1 MNSKSKS
8 KAKAMKAE
16 PNKGPAS
23 SKALPALL
31 DEIQKLVVPILSG
44 AFEAAL
50 DNADTSF
57 FQRAENGKSDN
68 EQNLYFDAMRE
79 LRLGREDAE
88 RSFDAGLR
96 DSFKT
101 FPSKR
106 MSNVNDQLNSELSLV
121 KDDELEKDIA
131 LETMVTKASADNQK
145 AIYHLSMRL
154 DALVA
159 GTRID
164 ENNNPLAPIAISEIL
179 ATAASGVNLEIRCK
193 IILFKQFDLS
203 VMACLKE
210 VLAQSNAVLIEAGV
224 LPDLRYQATKNTDS
238 SVGRAEKLTEALVSN
253 LNELASLDES
263 SAGPQ
268 FKELQ
273 GFLYQARING
283 TAPARFATA
292 GEGAAGGQPSGHAA
306 GRGADLQGHHIVT
319 SSELLDVLNNIHAQ
333 IETSSELGLNLSS
346 LQNNQV
352 PLVPASAVRLS
363 IADELA
369 KISGSGVKNIK
380 EENEDVIN
388 LVEMLFDIILKDDY
402 LPDTIQALIS
412 RLQIPIIKI
421 ALKDR
426 DFFNMPRH
434 PARMLLNELARASV
448 GWVAERQ
455 GGSDVFLER
464 VFDTV
469 HAVCNAENIDTLL
482 FEEQYLIF
490 IKKGEKEKKRTAII
504 EKRTR
509 EYEAGASKSKH
520 AAKNI
525 KLILNSLC
533 AGSVIPSAVNDI
545 LFEAWNK
552 ALYATYVNN
561 GKNSRAWRNQIQI
574 AEDLILSVQPQVD
587 ASTQARRAKL
597 LPKLLTDLHEGLTE
611 ISFDPFRAQAF
622 FSRLEVAHIAAF
634 KAGNDST
641 SVSSDKDPA
650 SASNKNEANY
660 QVGEDDMEA
669 FVRQAKHKT
678 NKVKNRPELSA
689 PAVDGEAGTMFK
701 NLGGPELVQIAG
713 TSASKGP
720 RIDQEIENM
729 LKSLESPEEIQDSE
743 ALTIVEVAV
752 VEEEAVA
759 SASNKTPGNIEEVVF
774 RTDSDNR
781 PPTAIQRQK
790 IEHAQKEMEYQLK
803 IDDLEV
809 NEWFVFKSS
818 DGSRFRVKLIEKM
831 AETKELVFVNRRGQK
846 EFVKSYSEMVF
857 DLNTDSV
864 AMLQGGSLI
873 DRAFGSLFG
882 KLKESK
888 ASDMVIDQEVAS

>member
-1 MNSKSKS
+1 MNSKSKAT
-8 KAKAMKAE
+8 KVE
-16 PNKGPAS
+16 PNKGLAS
-23 SKALPALL
+23 SKVLPALL
-31 DEIQKLVVPILSG
+31 EEIQELVVPVLNE
-44 AFEAAL
+44 AFEDAL

-57 FQRAENGKSDN
+57 FQRAEKGISDN

-79 LRLGREDAE
+79 LRLGRETVK
-88 RSFDAGLR
+88 RNFDVGLR

-101 FPSKR
+101 FPSKYT
-106 MSNVNDQLNSELSLV
+106 SNVNDQLNSELSLV
-121 KDDELEKDIA
+121 KDDELEQDIA
-131 LETMVTKASADNQK
+131 LETMVTKASADNQE

-154 DALVA
+154 DTLVA
-159 GTRID
+159 DTHID
-164 ENNNPLAPIAISEIL
+164 ENNNPLAPVAISEIL
-179 ATAASGVNLEIRCK
+179 ALAVSDINLEIRCK

-203 VMACLKE
+203 VMTCLKE
-210 VLAQSNAVLIEAGV
+210 VLAQSNTVLIEAGI
-224 LPDLRYQATKNTDS
+224 LPDLRYQGAKNTDN
-238 SVGRAEKLTEALVSN
+238 SVDRAEKLTEALVSN

-263 SAGPQ
+263 SAAPQ

-273 GFLYQARING
+273 SFLYQARING
-283 TAPARFATA
+283 TAPARFAMANGGVT
-292 GEGAAGGQPSGHAA
+292 GGLAAG
-306 GRGADLQGHHIVT
+306 DLQEHQIVT
-319 SSELLDVLNNIHAQ
+319 SSELVGVLNDIHAH
-333 IETSSELGLNLSS
+333 IETSSEYGFNLSA

-352 PLVPASAVRLS
+352 PVMPASTVRLS

-369 KISGSGVKNIK
+369 KNSGSGVKNIK

-448 GWVAERQ
+448 GWVAGRQ
-455 GGSDVFLER
+455 GGTDVFLER

-482 FEEQYLIF
+482 FEEQYLTF

-509 EYEAGASKSKH
+509 EYETGASKSKH
-520 AAKNI
+520 AAKSI
-525 KLILNSLC
+525 KLMLNSLC
-533 AGSVIPSAVNDI
+533 AGSIIPSAVNDI
-545 LFEAWNK
+545 LFEAWSK

-561 GKNSRAWRNQIQI
+561 GKNSRAWRNQIKI

-587 ASTQARRAKL
+587 ANAQARSAKL

-611 ISFDPFRAQAF
+611 ISFDPFRAQAL

-634 KAGNDST
+634 KAGHIDYSAN
-641 SVSSDKDPA
+641 SDRDPA
-650 SASNKNEANY
+650 LNRGEVNY
-660 QVGEDDMEA
+660 QAGEEDIET

-678 NKVKNRPELSA
+678 NQVENKSGLSA
-689 PAVDGEAGTMFK
+689 PVV
-701 NLGGPELVQIAG
+701 GGKVERMLQNVGGAESVQVAG

-720 RIDQEIENM
+720 KIDQEIEDM

-743 ALTIVEVAV
+743 ALTIVEVAA

-759 SASNKTPGNIEEVVF
+759 SVLNKTPENIEEVVF
-774 RTDSDNR
+774 RTEPDNQ
-781 PPTAIQRQK
+781 PLTAIQRQK
-790 IEHAQKEMEYQLK
+790 IEYAKKEMEYQSK

-809 NEWFVFKSS
+809 DEWFVFKSS
-818 DGSRFRVKLIEKM
+818 TGSQFRVKLIEKI

-857 DLNTDSV
+857 DLNTDSAAV
-864 AMLQGGSLI
+864 LQGGSLI
-873 DRAFGSLFG
+873 DRAFGNLFG

-888 ASDMVIDQEVAS
+888 TSDMLSGQEVAS